1 MAQVV
6 QKEHQL
12 PPTLT
17 SDTELN
23 HYTVGYWNTRA
34 IGEPVRLMCEWMS
47 FHRLSKG
54 WTDVRY
60 QVGPPPKYDKSE
72 WYDVKEKLGM
82 DFPNLPWLKITTSAP
97 APRAT
102 PAATASPLSN
112 EDKPTSEKLVNHNPS
127 NIVVLSQMHAI
138 MRHLGATCN
147 MAGHTSTQKARV
159 DMIIEFLRDWMNA
172 FFDVTYCNAPWLK
185 QREADQVHRLGLDQ
199 CMKTSPMFEALRAE
213 YLNVTLKT
221 YTNRI
226 DALLLQCNSEQ
237 HNGAAASWIAQTT
250 EPTIA
255 DFVLFEYI
263 DQHYI
268 FQPTCLSVLMLAY
281 REKCLRLPFLIR
293 YRGGGGGGG
302 GANGASGGDGGSRRS
317 NNNTSNLTHDEN
329 SENHEGRFQAE
340 PLHNRYSHF
349 HREWIP
355 VKQQQETNG
364 EN

>member
-34 IGEPVRLMCEWMS
+34 IGEPVRLMLEWMT

-72 WYDVKEKLGM
+72 WYNVKEQLGM

-97 APRAT
+97 APHAT
-102 PAATASPLSN
+102 SATTLPLPN
-112 EDKPTSEKLVNHNPS
+112 ETPT

-147 MAGHTSTQKARV
+147 MAGHTSMQKARV
-159 DMIIEFLRDWMNA
+159 DMIMEFLRDWMNA

-185 QREADQVHRLGLDQ
+185 QQEADQVHRLGLDQ
-199 CMKTSPMFEALRAE
+199 CVKTSPMFEVLRAE
-213 YLNVTLKT
+213 YLNVTLNT

-226 DALLLQCNSEQ
+226 DVLLLKCNSAGKQ
-237 HNGAAASWIAQTT
+237 HNGGAAALWIAQTT

-255 DFVLFEYI
+255 DFMLFEYI

-281 REKCLRLPFLIR
+281 REKCLRLPFLVR
-293 YRGGGGGGG
+293 YRGGGASGGGGGGG
-302 GANGASGGDGGSRRS
+302 GGSRRS
-317 NNNTSNLTHDEN
+317 SNNTSHSTHDDKEKTTTTTN
-329 SENHEGRFQAE
+329 SSENHEGRFQAE

-349 HREWIP
+349 HREWI
-355 VKQQQETNG
+355 
-364 EN
+364 

>member
-1 MAQVV
+1 MAQRSV
-6 QKEHQL
+6 QKET
-12 PPTLT
+12 P
-17 SDTELN
+17 ELN

-34 IGEPVRLMCEWMS
+34 IGEPVRLMLEWMA

-72 WYDVKEKLGM
+72 WYNVKEQLGM

-97 APRAT
+97 APQAT
-102 PAATASPLSN
+102 SATTSPLPN
-112 EDKPTSEKLVNHNPS
+112 KTPKEKLVHHNLHPS

-147 MAGHTSTQKARV
+147 IAGHTSTQKARV
-159 DMIIEFLRDWMNA
+159 DMIMEFLRDWMNA

-185 QREADQVHRLGLDQ
+185 QQEADQVHRLGLDQ
-199 CMKTSPMFEALRAE
+199 CVKTSPMFEVLRAE

-221 YTNRI
+221 YMNRI
-226 DALLLQCNSEQ
+226 DMLLVKCNSAEKQ

-255 DFVLFEYI
+255 DFILFEYI

-268 FQPTCLSVLMLAY
+268 FQPTCLSALMLAY
-281 REKCLRLPFLIR
+281 REKCLRLPFLVR
-293 YRGGGGGGG
+293 YRGGGG
-302 GANGASGGDGGSRRS
+302 ASGGDSGSRRS
-317 NNNTSNLTHDEN
+317 SNNTSNNSTHDEKSTTTTTH

-349 HREWIP
+349 HREWIA
-355 VKQQQETNG
+355 QQQQDAPNG
-364 EN
+364 ENVV